1 MGYLAAVGG
10 CDDVFGRAELLAS
23 LEIFDVD
30 VGSWVLLGG
39 QLSTPRTTAAVA
51 AIDADRILVVGGAP
65 SLSSAEVYNVPAPEE
80 ENTEQE
86 AFLEATDESNVVSTN
101 RESMMDHA
109 AIPSAI
115 LEAGAQIQSQCPGPS
130 AVQHARGL
138 SSHVDTHGDASASN
152 AGNRSSGRASGA
164 RLVRDMPE

>member
-1 MGYLAAVGG
+1 MWTPSADLHVARAGARVVTLGDHYLAAVGG

-80 ENTEQE
+80 ENNS
-86 AFLEATDESNVVSTN
+86 DESIADTTN
-101 RESMMDHA
+101 RESNADHG

-115 LEAGAQIQSQCPGPS
+115 LEVGAQIQSQCPGLT
-130 AVQHARGL
+130 VDQQQQQFGGL
-138 SSHVDTHGDASASN
+138 PSHVDTHGDASAST
-152 AGNRSSGRASGA
+152 AGN
-164 RLVRDMPE
+164 